1 MARNCLVLR
10 NWYASTSLA
19 LRRYVPLIFAQCLH
33 QMHRDI
39 VFNYPPG
46 IEQLGH
52 TPRTLV
58 PALYVKDKLITVQGH
73 PEFNG
78 DIVAN
83 IAKSRFDLGLF
94 DKDLYEDAM
103 SMYPFRQLPISRGR
117 MLMSMCQKVESAH
130 PITVRCLFATFANT
144 PLIRKARSPSGVYF
158 YQILV
163 ERLAMTTCLR

>member
-19 LRRYVPLIFAQCLH
+19 LHRHAPLILVQCLH

-39 VFNYPPG
+39 VVNYPPG

-78 DIVAN
+78 DIVAD
-83 IAKSRFDLGLF
+83 IANSRFDLGLF
-94 DKDLYEDAM
+94 DKELYEDAM
-103 SMYPFRQLPISRGR
+103 SMCPFHRQL
-117 MLMSMCQKVESAH
+117 
-130 PITVRCLFATFANT
+130 IT
-144 PLIRKARSPSGVYF
+144 P
-158 YQILV
+158 
-163 ERLAMTTCLR
+163 